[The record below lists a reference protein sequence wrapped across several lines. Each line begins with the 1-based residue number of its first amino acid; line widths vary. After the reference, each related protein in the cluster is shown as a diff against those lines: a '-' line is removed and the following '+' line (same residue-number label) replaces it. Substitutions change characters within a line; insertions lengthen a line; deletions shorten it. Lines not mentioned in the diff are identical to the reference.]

1 MRSPPRDATAHAGI
15 RGRITQL
22 YIRLCSC
29 GPQGR
34 VRRRTARPVRPP
46 SRRVPRGACDSF
58 RQFETPQAT
67 LTFKR
72 TYTQHYVNPRHLRLL
87 RFDSNTVLHTPEEYH
102 DTLRAKNVTTYTG
115 RPTGP

>member
-1 MRSPPRDATAHAGI
+1 MERKSRAIAAARRDGARGV

-29 GPQGR
+29 GPGSD
-34 VRRRTARPVRPP
+34 VARSVRPP
-46 SRRVPRGACDSF
+46 SRRSLASREAPGDSF

-87 RFDSNTVLHTPEEYH
+87 RFD
-102 DTLRAKNVTTYTG
+102 TYSTAYS
-115 RPTGP
+115 